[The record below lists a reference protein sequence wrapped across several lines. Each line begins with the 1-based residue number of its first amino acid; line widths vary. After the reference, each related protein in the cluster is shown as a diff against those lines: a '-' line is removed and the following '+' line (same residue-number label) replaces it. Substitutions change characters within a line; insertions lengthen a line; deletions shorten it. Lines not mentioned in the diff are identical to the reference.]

1 MLFRLLSFNIESQVI
16 HNNITV
22 FVLGCLFIFFIYH
35 ISIIIE
41 KKEPAILYY
50 SLYVLFLMIYFSLK
64 YEFNERPNWYANIVR
79 FLNYP
84 VQPIIWVFYALFIRK
99 ILNLKEKIPKWDA
112 FLKIVIWVLLCISFL
127 FILLKYFVSHYNY
140 RLIAALFGV
149 VTLLVAIITNIIVF
163 YRIKSKIA
171 TYYLIGSTI
180 FLIAVSIAFYL
191 SIKGDFSS
199 LIEPINYMQIG
210 SIIEIFMFSLII
222 AHKIKLDKEKK
233 EELELLYTTKLNEI
247 DTLQQRIA
255 CNLEIKRSEN
265 KPFLLEDLNS
275 ISKNKLT
282 KREFEILKQVSQ
294 GFNNKEI
301 AEKSFISL
309 NTVKFHL
316 KNIYDKLDV
325 NNRIQASQFFN
336 QF

>member
-1 MLFRLLSFNIESQVI
+1 
-16 HNNITV
+16 
-22 FVLGCLFIFFIYH
+22 
-35 ISIIIE
+35 
-41 KKEPAILYY
+41 
-50 SLYVLFLMIYFSLK
+50 MIYFSLK